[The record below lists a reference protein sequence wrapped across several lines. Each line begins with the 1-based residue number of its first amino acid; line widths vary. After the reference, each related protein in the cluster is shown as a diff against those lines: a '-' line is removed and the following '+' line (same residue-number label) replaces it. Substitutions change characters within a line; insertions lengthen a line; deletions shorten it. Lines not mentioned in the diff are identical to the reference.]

1 MYRIQQFATL
11 AGVTV
16 RTLRHYDRLGLLS
29 PRHRTESGYRLYR
42 DEDLVELER
51 ILVLR
56 YLGLTLRQ
64 IGELLS
70 DLAQQPADRR
80 QTLAETLASQASVL
94 RERRDGIT
102 RVLRAVENA
111 QTSLSG
117 SGQHDWAP
125 FQSILKE
132 ITMQDSTD
140 WSKQYFSPEAQ
151 TAIDNGPQWT
161 PELQAKISADWAT
174 MYTDVEA
181 AMAKN
186 LDPAS
191 DEAAGLS
198 ARWMALVGQFTGGN
212 PEVLKGLN
220 KLYANREN
228 WPADQQQQMQ
238 QRGGPKPELMAWIR
252 SVQVAHTPRQVTSP
266 ATHVLV
272 KCALQTRLH

>member
-1 MYRIQQFATL
+1 LKEGSSVVYRIQQFATL

-16 RTLRHYDRLGLLS
+16 RTLRHYDRLCLLS

-42 DEDLVELER
+42 IEDLAQLER

-56 YLGLTLRQ
+56 YLGFTLRQ
-64 IGELLS
+64 IGELIEQLEHPPTGKS
-70 DLAQQPADRR
+70 AAQQ

-111 QTSLSG
+111 QQTAVTG
-117 SGQHDWAP
+117 TPDWTL

-140 WSKQYFSPEAQ
+140 WSKPYYSPEAQ
-151 TAIDNGPQWT
+151 TAIEEGPKWT
-161 PELQAKISADWAT
+161 PELQAKTTADWNI
-174 MYTDVEA
+174 MYADVEA
-181 AMAKN
+181 AIARN

-191 DEAAGLS
+191 AEARVLAD
-198 ARWMALVGQFTGGN
+198 RWMKLIGAFTQGN

-220 KLYANREN
+220 KLYADREN
-228 WPADQQQQMQ
+228 WPTEQKEAMQ
-238 QRGGPKPELMAWIR
+238 QRGPKPELMAWIR
-252 SVQVAHTPRQVTSP
+252 TVQAAHTP
-266 ATHVLV
+266 A
-272 KCALQTRLH
+272 K